1 MVADFD
7 KELTSLAAETLRDAA
22 QIYDQG
28 DIENWVAGYM
38 SGFGAVDT
46 TGSFAAVTG
55 TFAAVTGSFPAVTAS
70 FPALGQDAG
79 TQASLKKVFR
89 LPGRLPAVRLPSSA
103 ELATLARSASL
114 MAKLEELARWLGRGA
129 RRVDEDDELSRADAA
144 DAARWLGVRPEYLT
158 YLWDYA
164 LTSGWVEL
172 DDRPDGQTWA
182 VIGRTAWRWA
192 DGDESGALHAW
203 AAVFAAVLAGALEV
217 AAAGDP
223 AAARKLNFQGQGVL
237 VAISLFMAR
246 RAGMSRGDIRKLVMK
261 DAIGDRPSSR
271 ARRAWDGWVRGH
283 GDPVSLLLGELAA
296 LGAVIVPDTD
306 QGIVGLTPLTLWAL
320 RQQLRLDGIEIQML
334 SAAPSRTV
342 AAELVAL
349 ADSVSEAEFS
359 AEFASWVGRRGPDR
373 AARELLAFAAFSD
386 PGSRLSAVNLVRRIG
401 TGAHRAWKDAMQRPE
416 LRGYARIALSMMAAD
431 LPESTLPLVLDPDPD
446 DLTWVAT
453 DLLALASDEEDLDPE
468 QLAAQFRDAIPEGEE
483 SWIFGLMAQSSSP
496 DVARVLTMIARYHP
510 DKRIAKD
517 ARRAARL
524 AAKSRTPARAR
535 RVPARATAR

>member
-28 DIENWVAGYM
+28 DIENWVAGYV

-55 TFAAVTGSFPAVTAS
+55 AFAAVTGSFPAVTAL

-79 TQASLKKVFR
+79 TQVSLKKVFR

-114 MAKLEELARWLGRGA
+114 MARLEGLARWLGRGA
-129 RRVDEDDELSRADAA
+129 WQVDENDELSRADAA

-164 LTSGWVEL
+164 LASGWVEL

-306 QGIVGLTPLTLWAL
+306 QGIVGLAPLALWAL
-320 RQQLRLDGIEIQML
+320 RQQLRLRREDTLAVGDGANDIPMIE
-334 SAAPSRTV
+334 AAGLGV
-342 AAELVAL
+342 AFHGKPAL
-349 ADSVSEAEFS
+349 RD
-359 AEFASWVGRRGPDR
+359 
-373 AARELLAFAAFSD
+373 AA
-386 PGSRLSAVNLVRRIG
+386 
-401 TGAHRAWKDAMQRPE
+401 GAQIDH
-416 LRGYARIALSMMAAD
+416 G
-431 LPESTLPLVLDPDPD
+431 
-446 DLTWVAT
+446 DLTA
-453 DLLALASDEEDLDPE
+453 LLYAQGYRRDEFLASE
-468 QLAAQFRDAIPEGEE
+468 
-483 SWIFGLMAQSSSP
+483 
-496 DVARVLTMIARYHP
+496 
-510 DKRIAKD
+510 
-517 ARRAARL
+517 
-524 AAKSRTPARAR
+524 
-535 RVPARATAR
+535 